1 MKILISESHLIAV
14 KKYVINEDVKM
25 AEKILRDTGNQPTDE
40 WYVDLKNDLLKNN
53 KLGYIGI
60 ILKLSS
66 MSDGRLNKRWVYR
79 LTEFFKEE
87 SDIVKFLPKN
97 VFQYDNY
104 DIFLK
109 DTDITK
115 YRMVLKKL
123 LNKLTSEVIKSE
135 IKEYMYGPYVEDRS
149 AHTRDV
155 IDIINNMFILPSSS
169 QKEFFTISD
178 KFKSFDELMIE
189 MSAFVKNHIGTFD
202 GMMDKIKTV
211 GDEHLKVL
219 MSDENLG
226 HILVRVLDYKGSES
240 IGSTSW
246 CIVYSEAQFDSY
258 VGKNNNYQ
266 YFFFNFGAGIPAN
279 LKMLAFT
286 MNLND
291 TIIYSHDRYNAN
303 FQHTV
308 KYLKS
313 IGVNDKIIKIN
324 SRERAIRTLDRFS
337 KTNDLSHDEDY
348 GEIWINIESSFTYS
362 LEVLGSILSMIQ
374 NENYVNSN
382 IDILAKHLESFP
394 AYVKEYEKDENGI
407 SRSKTIKSTINGFQY
422 IASKFDYHEKDGYR
436 QINND
441 RRDWSIMF
449 GKEMKKKVIDFFI
462 KVYNSNF
469 KKNEITNYSILSYLK
484 NQGYN
489 TDEMTYNKKIK
500 SGEDLSDTI
509 FNATAKSGKNLK
521 PIIQNKISSL
531 RRGEDVNLSYSET
544 MYAIENGFEPFI
556 KKYYTNGLNNYLN
569 DRLDY
574 DDMRIYQKLGMIKD
588 ITDVIIKKG
597 DMYGINTLNSIE
609 TSMYQM
615 ANNVSKVK

>member
-1 MKILISESHLIAV
+1 MKIQLSENQLMTV
-14 KKYVINEDVKM
+14 KKYVINEDIKL
-25 AEKILRDTGNQPTDE
+25 AEKILRATGYQPTDE

-60 ILKLSS
+60 ILKLSA
-66 MSDGRLNKRWVYR
+66 MSDGRLSKRWVYR

-87 SDIVKFLPKN
+87 SDILKFLPKN

-109 DTDITK
+109 DADITK
-115 YRMVLKKL
+115 FRMVFKKL
-123 LNKLTSEVIKSE
+123 LNKLTSDVIKGE
-135 IKEYMYGPYVEDRS
+135 IKEYMYGPEVEDRS
-149 AHTRDV
+149 RHTRDV
-155 IDIINNMFILPSSS
+155 IDIINNMFNLPSSS

-189 MSAFVKNHIGTFD
+189 MSAFVKNYIGTFD

-211 GDEHLKVL
+211 GDEHLRVL

-246 CIVYSEAQFDSY
+246 CIVSSKDQFESY
-258 VGKNNNYQ
+258 VGNNNYQ
-266 YFFFNFGAGIPAN
+266 YFFFNFGVGIPAK

-286 MNLND
+286 MDPNGE
-291 TIIYSHDRYNAN
+291 ISYSHDRYNSQFEN
-303 FQHTV
+303 TV

-313 IGVNDKIIKIN
+313 IGVNDKILKIN
-324 SRERAIRTLDRFS
+324 YRERAIRTLDRFS
-337 KTNDLSHDEDY
+337 KTNDRLHNSNYEY
-348 GEIWINIESSFTYS
+348 ENINIESNFTYS
-362 LEVLGSILSMIQ
+362 LEILGTILSMIQ
-374 NENYVNSN
+374 NEYYVNNN

-394 AYVKEYEKDENGI
+394 AYVKVQEKDENGI
-407 SRSKTIKSTINGFQY
+407 YHSKTIKSTINGFQY
-422 IASKFDYHEKDGYR
+422 VSSKFDYHEKDEYR
-436 QINND
+436 QINNHS
-441 RRDWSIMF
+441 RDWSIMF

-469 KKNEITNYSILSYLK
+469 KKNEITNYSILGYLK

-489 TDEMTYNKKIK
+489 TDEMVYNKKIK

-509 FNATAKSGKNLK
+509 FSATAKSGKNLK
-521 PIIQNKISSL
+521 PIIQNKMSSL

>member
-1 MKILISESHLIAV
+1 MTV
-14 KKYVINEDVKM
+14 KKYVINEDVKL
-25 AEKILRDTGNQPTDE
+25 AEKMLRATGYQPTDE

-60 ILKLSS
+60 ILKLSA
-66 MSDGRLNKRWVYR
+66 MSDGRLSKRWVYR

-87 SDIVKFLPKN
+87 SDILKFLPKN

-104 DIFLK
+104 EIFLK
-109 DTDITK
+109 DADITK
-115 YRMVLKKL
+115 FRMVFKKL
-123 LNKLTSEVIKSE
+123 LNKLTSDVIKGE
-135 IKEYMYGPYVEDRS
+135 IKEYMYGPEVEDRS
-149 AHTRDV
+149 SHTRDV
-155 IDIINNMFILPSSS
+155 INIIDNMFNLPSSS

-189 MSAFVKNHIGTFD
+189 MSAFVKNYIGTFD

-211 GDEHLKVL
+211 GDEHLRVL

-226 HILVRVLDYKGSES
+226 YILVRVLDYMGSES

-246 CIVYSEAQFDSY
+246 CIVSSKDQFESY
-258 VGKNNNYQ
+258 VGNKSNYQ
-266 YFFFNFGAGIPAN
+266 YFFFNFGTGIRAN

-286 MNLND
+286 MDQNGE
-291 TIIYSHDRYNAN
+291 ISYSHDRYNAEFEN
-303 FQHTV
+303 PV

-337 KTNDLSHDEDY
+337 KTNDRLHNSNYEY
-348 GEIWINIESSFTYS
+348 ENINIESNFTYS
-362 LEVLGSILSMIQ
+362 LEVLGTILSMIQ
-374 NENYVNSN
+374 NENYVNNN

-394 AYVKEYEKDENGI
+394 AYVKVQEKDENGI
-407 SRSKTIKSTINGFQY
+407 YHSKTIKSTINGFQY
-422 IASKFDYHEKDGYR
+422 VASKFDYHEKDGYR
-436 QINND
+436 QINTHS
-441 RRDWSIMF
+441 RDWSIMF

-469 KKNEITNYSILSYLK
+469 KKNEITNYSILGYLK

-489 TDEMTYNKKIK
+489 TDEMVYNKKIK

-509 FNATAKSGKNLK
+509 FSATAKSGKNLK
-521 PIIQNKISSL
+521 PIIQNKMSSL
-531 RRGEDVNLSYSET
+531 RKGEDVNLSYSET

-569 DRLDY
+569 DQLDY
-574 DDMRIYQKLGMIKD
+574 DDMRVYQKLGMIRD

>member
-1 MKILISESHLIAV
+1 MKIQLSENQLMTV
-14 KKYVINEDVKM
+14 KKYVINEDVKL
-25 AEKILRDTGNQPTDE
+25 AEKILRATGYQPTDE

-60 ILKLSS
+60 ILKLSA
-66 MSDGRLNKRWVYR
+66 MSDGRLSKRWVYR

-87 SDIVKFLPKN
+87 SDILKFLPKN

-109 DTDITK
+109 DADITK
-115 YRMVLKKL
+115 FRMVFKKL
-123 LNKLTSEVIKSE
+123 LNKLTSDVIKGE
-135 IKEYMYGPYVEDRS
+135 IKEYMYGPEVEDRS
-149 AHTRDV
+149 RHTRDV
-155 IDIINNMFILPSSS
+155 IDIINNMFNLPSSS

-189 MSAFVKNHIGTFD
+189 MSAFVKNYIGTFD

-211 GDEHLKVL
+211 GDEHLRVL

-246 CIVYSEAQFDSY
+246 CIVSSKDQFESY
-258 VGKNNNYQ
+258 VGNNNYQ
-266 YFFFNFGAGIPAN
+266 YFFFNFGVGIPAK

-286 MNLND
+286 MDPNGE
-291 TIIYSHDRYNAN
+291 ISYSHDRYNSQFEN
-303 FQHTV
+303 TV

-313 IGVNDKIIKIN
+313 IGVNDKILKIN
-324 SRERAIRTLDRFS
+324 YRERAIRTLDRFS
-337 KTNDLSHDEDY
+337 KTNDRLHNSNYEY
-348 GEIWINIESSFTYS
+348 ENINIESNFTYS
-362 LEVLGSILSMIQ
+362 LEILGTILSMIQ
-374 NENYVNSN
+374 NEYYVNNN

-394 AYVKEYEKDENGI
+394 AYVKVQEKDENGI
-407 SRSKTIKSTINGFQY
+407 YHSKTIKSTINGFQY
-422 IASKFDYHEKDGYR
+422 VSSKFDYHEKDEYR
-436 QINND
+436 QINNHS
-441 RRDWSIMF
+441 RDWSIMF

-469 KKNEITNYSILSYLK
+469 KKNEITNYSILGYLK

-489 TDEMTYNKKIK
+489 TDEMVYNKKIK

-509 FNATAKSGKNLK
+509 FSATAKSGKNLK
-521 PIIQNKISSL
+521 PIIQNKMSSL

-574 DDMRIYQKLGMIKD
+574 DDMRVYQKLGMIKD

>member
-1 MKILISESHLIAV
+1 MKIQLSENQLMTV
-14 KKYVINEDVKM
+14 KKYVINEDIKL
-25 AEKILRDTGNQPTDE
+25 AEKILRATGYQPTDE

-60 ILKLSS
+60 ILKLSA
-66 MSDGRLNKRWVYR
+66 MSDGRLSKRWVYR

-87 SDIVKFLPKN
+87 SDILKFLPKN

-109 DTDITK
+109 DADITK
-115 YRMVLKKL
+115 FRMVFKKL
-123 LNKLTSEVIKSE
+123 LNKLTSDVIKGE
-135 IKEYMYGPYVEDRS
+135 IKEYMYGPEVEDRS
-149 AHTRDV
+149 RHTRDV
-155 IDIINNMFILPSSS
+155 IDIINNMFNLPSSS

-189 MSAFVKNHIGTFD
+189 MSAFVKNYIGTFD

-211 GDEHLKVL
+211 GDEHLRVL

-246 CIVYSEAQFDSY
+246 CIVSSKDQFESY
-258 VGKNNNYQ
+258 VGNNNYQ
-266 YFFFNFGAGIPAN
+266 YFFFNFGVGIPAK

-286 MNLND
+286 MDPNGE
-291 TIIYSHDRYNAN
+291 ISYSHDRYNSQFEN
-303 FQHTV
+303 TV

-313 IGVNDKIIKIN
+313 IGVNDKILKIN

-337 KTNDLSHDEDY
+337 KTNDRLHNSNYEY
-348 GEIWINIESSFTYS
+348 ENINIESNFTYS
-362 LEVLGSILSMIQ
+362 LEILGTILSMIQ
-374 NENYVNSN
+374 NEYYVNNN

-394 AYVKEYEKDENGI
+394 AYVKVQEKDENGI
-407 SRSKTIKSTINGFQY
+407 YHSKTIKSTINGFQY
-422 IASKFDYHEKDGYR
+422 VSSKFDYHEKDEYR
-436 QINND
+436 QINNHS
-441 RRDWSIMF
+441 RDWSIMF

-469 KKNEITNYSILSYLK
+469 KKNEITNYSILGYLK

-489 TDEMTYNKKIK
+489 TDEMVYNKKIK

-509 FNATAKSGKNLK
+509 FSATAKSGKNLK
-521 PIIQNKISSL
+521 PIIQNKMSSL

-574 DDMRIYQKLGMIKD
+574 DDMRVYQKLGMIKD

>member
-1 MKILISESHLIAV
+1 MKIQLSENQLMTV
-14 KKYVINEDVKM
+14 KKYVINEDVKL
-25 AEKILRDTGNQPTDE
+25 AEKILRATGYQPTDE

-60 ILKLSS
+60 ILKLSA
-66 MSDGRLNKRWVYR
+66 MSDGRLSKRWVYR

-87 SDIVKFLPKN
+87 SDILKFLPKN

-109 DTDITK
+109 DADITK
-115 YRMVLKKL
+115 FRMVFKKL
-123 LNKLTSEVIKSE
+123 LNKLTSDVIKGE
-135 IKEYMYGPYVEDRS
+135 IKEYMYGPEVEDRS
-149 AHTRDV
+149 RHTRDV
-155 IDIINNMFILPSSS
+155 IDIINNMFNLPSSS

-189 MSAFVKNHIGTFD
+189 MSAFVKNYIGTFD

-211 GDEHLKVL
+211 GDEHLRVL

-246 CIVYSEAQFDSY
+246 CIVSSKDQFESY
-258 VGKNNNYQ
+258 VGNNNYQ
-266 YFFFNFGAGIPAN
+266 YFFFNFGVGIPAK

-286 MNLND
+286 MDPNGE
-291 TIIYSHDRYNAN
+291 ISYSHDRYNSQFEN
-303 FQHTV
+303 TV

-313 IGVNDKIIKIN
+313 IGVNDKILKIN
-324 SRERAIRTLDRFS
+324 YRERAIRTLDRFS
-337 KTNDLSHDEDY
+337 KTNDRLHNSNYEY
-348 GEIWINIESSFTYS
+348 ENINIESNFTYS
-362 LEVLGSILSMIQ
+362 LEILGTILSMIQ
-374 NENYVNSN
+374 NEYYVNNN

-394 AYVKEYEKDENGI
+394 AYVKVQEKDENGI
-407 SRSKTIKSTINGFQY
+407 YHSKTIKSTINGFQY
-422 IASKFDYHEKDGYR
+422 VSSKFDYHEKDEYR
-436 QINND
+436 QINNHS
-441 RRDWSIMF
+441 RDWSIMF

-469 KKNEITNYSILSYLK
+469 KKNEITNYSILGYLK

-489 TDEMTYNKKIK
+489 TDEMVYNKKIK

-509 FNATAKSGKNLK
+509 FSATAKSGKNLK
-521 PIIQNKISSL
+521 PIIQNKMSSL

-569 DRLDY
+569 YRLDY

>member
-1 MKILISESHLIAV
+1 MKIQLSENQLMTV
-14 KKYVINEDVKM
+14 KKYVINEDVKL
-25 AEKILRDTGNQPTDE
+25 AEKILRATGYQPTDE

-60 ILKLSS
+60 ILKLSA
-66 MSDGRLNKRWVYR
+66 MSDGRLSKRWVYR

-87 SDIVKFLPKN
+87 SDILKFLPKN

-109 DTDITK
+109 DADITK
-115 YRMVLKKL
+115 FRMVFKKL
-123 LNKLTSEVIKSE
+123 LNKLTSDVIKGE
-135 IKEYMYGPYVEDRS
+135 IKEYMYGPEVEDRS
-149 AHTRDV
+149 RHTRDV
-155 IDIINNMFILPSSS
+155 IDIINNMFNLPSSS

-189 MSAFVKNHIGTFD
+189 MSAFVKNYIGTFD

-211 GDEHLKVL
+211 GDEHLRVL

-246 CIVYSEAQFDSY
+246 CIVSSKDQFESY
-258 VGKNNNYQ
+258 VGNNNYQ
-266 YFFFNFGAGIPAN
+266 YFFFNFGVGIPAK

-286 MNLND
+286 MDPNGE
-291 TIIYSHDRYNAN
+291 ISYSHDRYNSQFEN
-303 FQHTV
+303 TV

-313 IGVNDKIIKIN
+313 IGVNDKILKIN

-337 KTNDLSHDEDY
+337 KTNDRLHGSNYEY
-348 GEIWINIESSFTYS
+348 ENINIESNFTYS
-362 LEVLGSILSMIQ
+362 LEVLGTILSMIQ
-374 NENYVNSN
+374 NENYVNNN

-394 AYVKEYEKDENGI
+394 AYVKVQEKDENGI
-407 SRSKTIKSTINGFQY
+407 YHSKTIKSTINGFQY
-422 IASKFDYHEKDGYR
+422 VSSKFDYHEKDEYR
-436 QINND
+436 QINTHS
-441 RRDWSIMF
+441 RDWSIMF

-469 KKNEITNYSILSYLK
+469 KKNEITNYSILGYLK

-489 TDEMTYNKKIK
+489 TDEMVYNKKIK

-509 FNATAKSGKNLK
+509 FSATAKSGKNLK
-521 PIIQNKISSL
+521 PIIQNKMSSL

-574 DDMRIYQKLGMIKD
+574 DDMRVYQKLGMIKD

>member
-1 MKILISESHLIAV
+1 MKIQLSENQLMTV
-14 KKYVINEDVKM
+14 KKYVINEDVKL
-25 AEKILRDTGNQPTDE
+25 AEKILRATGYQPTDE

-60 ILKLSS
+60 ILKLSA
-66 MSDGRLNKRWVYR
+66 MSDGRLSKRWVYR

-87 SDIVKFLPKN
+87 SDILKFLPKN

-109 DTDITK
+109 DADITK
-115 YRMVLKKL
+115 FRMVFKKL
-123 LNKLTSEVIKSE
+123 LNKLTSDVIKGE
-135 IKEYMYGPYVEDRS
+135 IKEYMYGPEVEDRS
-149 AHTRDV
+149 SHTRDV
-155 IDIINNMFILPSSS
+155 INIIDNMFNLPSSS

-189 MSAFVKNHIGTFD
+189 MSAFVKNYIGTFD

-211 GDEHLKVL
+211 GDEHLRVL

-246 CIVYSEAQFDSY
+246 CIVSSKDQFESY
-258 VGKNNNYQ
+258 VGNNNYQ
-266 YFFFNFGAGIPAN
+266 YFFFNFGVGIPAK

-286 MNLND
+286 MDPNGE
-291 TIIYSHDRYNAN
+291 ISYSHDRYNSQFEN
-303 FQHTV
+303 TV

-313 IGVNDKIIKIN
+313 IGVNDKILKIN

-337 KTNDLSHDEDY
+337 KTNDRLHGSNYEY
-348 GEIWINIESSFTYS
+348 ENINIESNFTYS
-362 LEVLGSILSMIQ
+362 LEVLGTILSMIQ
-374 NENYVNSN
+374 NENYVNNN

-394 AYVKEYEKDENGI
+394 AYVKVQEKDENGI
-407 SRSKTIKSTINGFQY
+407 YHSKTIKSTINGFQY
-422 IASKFDYHEKDGYR
+422 VSSKFDYHEKDEYR
-436 QINND
+436 QINTHS
-441 RRDWSIMF
+441 RDWSIMF

-469 KKNEITNYSILSYLK
+469 KKNEITNYSILGYLK

-489 TDEMTYNKKIK
+489 TDEMVYNKKIK

-509 FNATAKSGKNLK
+509 FSATAKSGKNLK
-521 PIIQNKISSL
+521 PIIQNKMSSL

-574 DDMRIYQKLGMIKD
+574 DDMRVYQKLGMIKD